1 MFYVHVTFLSVQP
14 RRTATQSTLN
24 GSKCHHHSQ
33 DNQLTVLTL
42 CVKTKLAQQAN
53 GLLPRPHTHKEVYR
67 EARKK
72 RGCGWKHKSCSK
84 QSNSKHQSHSN
95 QSPSKPAFLHYWLR
109 EAPMPRLPTTH
120 ERAQKNEIL
129 IKTCKLSDL
138 KAAQL
143 PELPSPPSLPHFHP
157 SAASLWHPSC
167 YSSYSSSGCL
177 PQGRTDKRLQL
188 LCNHRLTCP
197 LTTVIEALH
206 CLQTGLRGRQ
216 TAVSH
221 LHYG

>member
-1 MFYVHVTFLSVQP
+1 MQP

-95 QSPSKPAFLHYWLR
+95 QSLSKPAFLHYWLR
-109 EAPMPRLPTTH
+109 EAPMSRLPTTH

-143 PELPSPPSLPHFHP
+143 PELPSPPLSPTFIHLQPR
-157 SAASLWHPSC
+157 SGIRAA
-167 YSSYSSSGCL
+167 
-177 PQGRTDKRLQL
+177 K
-188 LCNHRLTCP
+188 
-197 LTTVIEALH
+197 ALVP
-206 CLQTGLRGRQ
+206 
-216 TAVSH
+216 AADVSH
-221 LHYG
+221 KDGQTNAFNCCVIID